1 MSVFH
6 IEIRVIS
13 AVILWYL
20 RRRKDVEIGAG
31 SGKNLENDEGMEI
44 HGYHCDI

>member
-6 IEIRVIS
+6 VEIGVIS

-20 RRRKDVEIGAG
+20 QCRKDVGAG
-31 SGKNLENDEGMEI
+31 SGKNLENDEGMET
-44 HGYHCDI
+44 HGYH